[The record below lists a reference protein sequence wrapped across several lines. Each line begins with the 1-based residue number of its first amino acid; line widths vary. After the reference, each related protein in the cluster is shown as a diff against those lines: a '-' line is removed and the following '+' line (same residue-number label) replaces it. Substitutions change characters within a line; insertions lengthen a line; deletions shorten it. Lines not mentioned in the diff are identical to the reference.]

1 MLDMNYVGFDIGK
14 KSIRFIQNNKILA
27 EETVCLAYNAQNKII
42 ATGNKALSFYG
53 TRRLKFDLT
62 LKELF
67 ILLDTLMENFH
78 VFRLFQKTC
87 VFFTLPSTYSKEEIE
102 KIQTYFYH
110 RGATQVIHKA
120 ESLCAALGSHLN
132 IASNC
137 SACLFHVGYSQSTL
151 TLFYA
156 NQVIK
161 EEHLNYGA
169 HHINLQIKNWI
180 QSTYHFQVS
189 DQAIEEIKTKIG
201 QCQTVA
207 IPRKIRIPGTDFTSQ
222 QLKYLELNENQMVAL
237 LQPFIYLWS
246 KWIYTF
252 LSELT
257 LIQQE
262 EILHR
267 GIVACGPTLKIAHL
281 LDSLQNQLSLPF
293 YLAFHANE
301 CTAQGLSLLI
311 EQEQKK

>member
-1 MLDMNYVGFDIGK
+1 MNYVGFDIGK
-14 KSIRFIQNNKILA
+14 KSIRFIQNNEIQA

-42 ATGNKALSFYG
+42 ASGNKALSFYG

-67 ILLDTLMENFH
+67 ILMDTMMERFH
-78 VFRLFQKTC
+78 VFRLFQKTSII
-87 VFFTLPSTYSKEEIE
+87 FTLPSTYSDQEID
-102 KIQTYFYH
+102 KIKTYFYH
-110 RGATQVIHKA
+110 RGANQVIY
-120 ESLCAALGSHLN
+120 ETENLCAALGSHLN
-132 IASNC
+132 ITADC
-137 SACLFHVGYSQSTL
+137 SACLFHIGYSQSTL
-151 TLFYA
+151 TLFRS
-156 NQVIK
+156 NQILK
-161 EEHLNYGA
+161 EEHLNYGSQ
-169 HHINLQIKNWI
+169 HINLQIKNWI

-201 QCQTVA
+201 QCQKVA
-207 IPRKIRIPGTDFTSQ
+207 VPRKIRIPGTDFTSQ

-252 LSELT
+252 LSELNQF
-257 LIQQE
+257 QQE

-267 GIVACGPTLKIAHL
+267 GITACGPTLKIDHL
-281 LDSLQNQLSLPF
+281 LDSLQEQLSLPF
-293 YLAFHANE
+293 YLALNASE
-301 CTAQGLSLLI
+301 CTAEGLAIRI